1 MVRTRG
7 FVMDVQEPCAINNS
21 EVYLNDLAYCTR
33 MLGIKMNDL
42 LW

>member
-1 MVRTRG
+1 MCKSHA
-7 FVMDVQEPCAINNS
+7 QLIIAKC
-21 EVYLNDLAYCTR
+21 YLNDLAYCTR